1 MATLSARPRSRKR
14 PEPSEARVRQ
24 RLPYRWARHNAA
36 VSREPILSL
45 QNAQL
50 KRLIRL
56 RERRE
61 RLREG
66 AYLIEGARE
75 VARALA
81 AGVPLDMVYSCPE
94 LFSGEARALPWTALP
109 TTELGRAAF
118 EKVSG
123 REGPDGVLALARA
136 ERRALPEPPEQ
147 ASVLVLDGLEKP
159 GNVGALLRT
168 ADGAGAHA
176 TVLVG
181 DGLDLGNPNL
191 IRASQ
196 GSVFAHPVAA
206 LTPQEALGWLRQRG
220 FTLLACTPQATR
232 TYWDAPLSG
241 RVALLLGTEYAGL
254 SAFWQS
260 AADMQVSIPMCGA
273 ADSLNVATAGAL
285 MLYEALRQRAAA
297 SR

>member
-1 MATLSARPRSRKR
+1 MV
-14 PEPSEARVRQ
+14 EANFF
-24 RLPYRWARHNAA
+24 LTRHNAP
-36 VSREPILSL
+36 VSAPIHSL
-45 QNAQL
+45 HNAQL

-66 AYLIEGARE
+66 VYLIEGARE
-75 VARALA
+75 VSRALA
-81 AGVPLDMVYSCPE
+81 ASVPMETVYTCPD
-94 LFSGEARALPWTALP
+94 LFSSEACALPWAELLETGLP
-109 TTELGRAAF
+109 ITELGRAAF
-118 EKVSG
+118 EKVSL

-136 ERRALPEPPEQ
+136 ESRPLPEPPEQ
-147 ASVLVLDGLEKP
+147 ATVLVLDGLEKP
-159 GNVGALLRT
+159 GNVGALLRS

-176 TVLVG
+176 TLLVG

-196 GSVFAHPVAA
+196 GSLFTHPVAA
-206 LTPQEALGWLRQRG
+206 LSPDAALGWLRERG

-241 RVALLLGTEYAGL
+241 RAALLLGTEHAGL
-254 SAFWQS
+254 SAFWQN
-260 AADMQVSIPMCGA
+260 AADVHLTIPMLGQ

-285 MLYEALRQRAAA
+285 VLYEALRQRAGQQ
-297 SR
+297 RPVE

>member
-1 MATLSARPRSRKR
+1 MG
-14 PEPSEARVRQ
+14 EANAC
-24 RLPYRWARHNAA
+24 PTRHNAP
-36 VSREPILSL
+36 VSVPIHSL

-61 RLREG
+61 RLQEG
-66 AYLIEGARE
+66 VYLIEGARE
-75 VARALA
+75 VSRALS
-81 AGVPLDMVYSCPE
+81 AGVPIETLYLCPE
-94 LFSGEARALPWTALP
+94 LFSSEARALSWTGLSETGLF

-136 ERRALPEPPEQ
+136 EHRPLPEPPEQ
-147 ASVLVLDGLEKP
+147 ATVLVLDGLEKP
-159 GNVGALLRT
+159 GNVGALLRS

-176 TVLVG
+176 TLLVG

-196 GSVFAHPVAA
+196 GSVFTQPVAA
-206 LTPQEALGWLRQRG
+206 LSPAAALGWLRERD
-220 FTLLACTPQATR
+220 FTLLACTPQATQ

-241 RVALLLGTEYAGL
+241 RAALLLGTEHAGL
-254 SAFWQS
+254 SAFWQE
-260 AADMQVSIPMCGA
+260 AAEI
-273 ADSLNVATAGAL
+273 
-285 MLYEALRQRAAA
+285 
-297 SR
+297 